1 MRFNVLYLFWVAALL
16 GLFWIKNSFEL
27 QNVNAFFGA
36 AETDERDLSFD
47 HPVWVT
53 KIYVEPGKQV
63 QRGDTLMRLYRTD
76 LDSEIAERLDAI
88 RQIQLERAAQNNA
101 LDNEIALLKAK
112 QAAKASELRADVVV
126 EESEALIQKELRQIV
141 AERQGIA
148 TSATPD
154 NLQSAQRSAVEEV
167 IRQSKEPL
175 YREVGLLEGQKKD
188 NAALEAAQIQQ
199 FRREIAALQTEKDR
213 LVLLSPIDGFIDNL
227 SALEGETVDAHHT
240 LVSINPVKPTKVRGF
255 IHETI
260 DMTFHLGDSVTVTS
274 GARPGHSARGV
285 LIGNSPHLIELP
297 TRLRKFPEIKA
308 WGREIFIRLPPDN
321 PFYIGEKILIT
332 MDTAPLGR

>member
-1 MRFNVLYLFWVAALL
+1 MRFNVLYIFWIAALL
-16 GLFWIKNSFEL
+16 GLFWIKNSFER

-53 KIYVEPGKQV
+53 NIYVEPGKQV

-76 LDSEIAERLDAI
+76 LDNEIAERLAAI
-88 RQIQLERAAQNNA
+88 RQIQLERAAQNNS

-112 QAAKASELRADVVV
+112 QIAEASELRAEVVV
-126 EESEALIQKELRQIV
+126 EESEAQIQKQLRQIV

-148 TSATPD
+148 TAATPD
-154 NLQSAQRSAVEEV
+154 NLQTAQRAAVEEV

-175 YREVGLLEGQKKD
+175 YREIRLLEVQKKD
-188 NAALEAAQIQQ
+188 NLALEAARTQQ
-199 FRREIAALQTEKDR
+199 LRSEIAALEDEKSR
-213 LVLLSPIDGFIDNL
+213 LVLVSPIDGFIDNL
-227 SALEGETVDAHHT
+227 SALEGETVDAHTT

-260 DMTFHLGDSVTVTS
+260 DMTFHLGDSVTVAS
-274 GARPGHSARGV
+274 GARPGHSVRGV
-285 LIGNSPHLIELP
+285 LVGNSPHLI
-297 TRLRKFPEIKA
+297 
-308 WGREIFIRLPPDN
+308 
-321 PFYIGEKILIT
+321 
-332 MDTAPLGR
+332 